1 MKRGR
6 LTSAIVAAI
15 SVLALGLGLGLSL
28 DGAASAAPTAPRSP
42 GSPAKAIS
50 ANQYSERT
58 VVINCQGQPQVRP
71 GSFTLACADG
81 NEYLSDLSWT
91 SWTPGLASATGVQHE
106 NDCVPYCAAG
116 HFRRYPVDVILWG
129 SAVVPGGQRYTKVT
143 LLYPGARPAYYGHQG
158 PATLT
163 MTLAP

>member
-15 SVLALGLGLGLSL
+15 SVPALGIGLGLTLG
-28 DGAASAAPTAPRSP
+28 GAASART
-42 GSPAKAIS
+42 IS
-50 ANQYSERT
+50 APQYSERT
-58 VVINCQGQPQVRP
+58 VVISCQGQRQVRP

-81 NEYLSDLSWT
+81 NDYLSGLSWT

-106 NDCVPYCAAG
+106 NDCVPYCAVG
-116 HFRRYPVDVILWG
+116 HFRRYPVDVVFWG
-129 SAVVPGGQRYTKVT
+129 STAVPGGPGSQRYTEVT

>member
-15 SVLALGLGLGLSL
+15 SIPALGIGLGLTLG
-28 DGAASAAPTAPRSP
+28 GAASART
-42 GSPAKAIS
+42 IS
-50 ANQYSERT
+50 ARQYSEHT

-81 NEYLSDLSWT
+81 NDYLSSLSWT

-106 NDCVPYCAAG
+106 TASP
-116 HFRRYPVDVILWG
+116 
-129 SAVVPGGQRYTKVT
+129 T
-143 LLYPGARPAYYGHQG
+143 ARPAISA
-158 PATLT
+158 ATRWT
-163 MTLAP
+163 SCSGAAQPPPVARAASATPRSRCS

>member
-15 SVLALGLGLGLSL
+15 SVPALGLGLGLTL
-28 DGAASAAPTAPRSP
+28 GGAASART
-42 GSPAKAIS
+42 IS
-50 ANQYSERT
+50 ARQYSERT

-81 NEYLSDLSWT
+81 NDYLSSLSWT

-116 HFRRYPVDVILWG
+116 HFRRYPVDVVFWG
-129 SAVVPGGQRYTKVT
+129 SAAAPGGLGSQRYTKVT

-163 MTLAP
+163 LTLAP

>member
-15 SVLALGLGLGLSL
+15 SVPALGLGLGIAGLTVGS
-28 DGAASAAPTAPRSP
+28 DASAQ
-42 GSPAKAIS
+42 AIT
-50 ANQYSERT
+50 ANQQSERT

-81 NEYLSDLSWT
+81 NDYLSGLSWT
-91 SWTPGLASATGVQHE
+91 SWTPGLASATGVLHQ

-116 HFRRYPVDVILWG
+116 RFRRYPVDVVFWG
-129 SAVVPGGQRYTKVT
+129 SAAVPGGPGSQRYTKVT
-143 LLYPGARPAYYGHQG
+143 LLYPGVRPAYYGHQG

>member
-15 SVLALGLGLGLSL
+15 SIPALGIGLGLTLG
-28 DGAASAAPTAPRSP
+28 GAASART
-42 GSPAKAIS
+42 IS
-50 ANQYSERT
+50 ARQYSERT

-81 NEYLSDLSWT
+81 NDYLSSLSWT

-116 HFRRYPVDVILWG
+116 HFRRYPVDVVFWG
-129 SAVVPGGQRYTKVT
+129 SAAAPGGPGSQRYTKVT

-163 MTLAP
+163 LTLAP

>member
-15 SVLALGLGLGLSL
+15 SMPALGIGLGLTLG
-28 DGAASAAPTAPRSP
+28 GAASART
-42 GSPAKAIS
+42 IS
-50 ANQYSERT
+50 ARQYSEHT

-81 NEYLSDLSWT
+81 NDYLSSLSWT

-116 HFRRYPVDVILWG
+116 HFRRYPVDVVFWG
-129 SAVVPGGQRYTKVT
+129 SAAAPVARAASATPRSRCSTRAPGLRT
-143 LLYPGARPAYYGHQG
+143 
-158 PATLT
+158 
-163 MTLAP
+163 

>member
-1 MKRGR
+1 MKRR
-6 LTSAIVAAI
+6 SLDSAVAAAI
-15 SVLALGLGLGLSL
+15 AIPALGLGLN
-28 DGAASAAPTAPRSP
+28 GAASAHT
-42 GSPAKAIS
+42 IS
-50 ANQYSERT
+50 AGFYAKHT
-58 VVINCQGQPQVRP
+58 VVLDCQGHAHVRP
-71 GSFTLACADG
+71 GHYTLACADR
-81 NEYLSDLSWT
+81 NDYLSGLAWT